1 MSFELT
7 LLSLASMT
15 FLTLLVGSG
24 YLWVRLLMR
33 VADGCPLLTARF
45 REDKAKVPPFVFAL
59 VAVYLG
65 MGLWQKIAPSTSP
78 PPKLDDFLNILYA
91 TISEGVM
98 IIFALWISIF
108 TLTQRRTDFY
118 RLGFRFDH
126 LRQQIIDGGL
136 GFLTALVPVFS
147 VLLLTSPLRSVETT
161 HPFLQLLNA
170 QGGAVFVAVFVAA
183 VVVAPIMEELV
194 FRVILQTTLVRWC
207 GPEIG
212 IAITAVL
219 FAAVHPF
226 PDSLGLLPLAF
237 ILGYVYHQR
246 RSFLSVVLIHA
257 LFNAFNI
264 SLLVL
269 QKLAESV
276 PETANILP

>member
-1 MSFELT
+1 MSLELL

-15 FLTLLVGSG
+15 FLALLVGSG

-33 VADGCPLLTARF
+33 HADGLSLLPSRF
-45 REDKAKVPPFVFAL
+45 RDQKAQVPTFVFAL
-59 VAVYLG
+59 VCAYLA
-65 MGLWQKIAPSTSP
+65 MGLWQKIAPSASP

-98 IIFALWISIF
+98 IIIALGISIF
-108 TLTQRRTDFY
+108 TLTKRRTDFY

-126 LRQQIIDGGL
+126 LSQQIIDGGL
-136 GFLTALVPVFS
+136 GFLAALIPVFS
-147 VLLLTSPLRSVETT
+147 VLLLTMPLRSLETT
-161 HPFLQLLNA
+161 HPFLQLLND
-170 QGGAVFVAVFVAA
+170 QGGAVFTAVFVAA
-183 VVVAPIMEELV
+183 VVVAPVMEELV
-194 FRVILQTTLVRWC
+194 FRVILQSSLIRWC

-212 IAITAVL
+212 ITVTAIL
-219 FAAVHPF
+219 FAAVHGF

-246 RSFLSVVLIHA
+246 RSFISVVLLHA

-264 SLLVL
+264 ALLVL

-276 PETANILP
+276 PQTANVLP